1 MAMKKL
7 LIASL
12 LFGSATVYGADGFVV
27 KDIHFEGLQRVAVG
41 AALLNM
47 PVRVGDTVTDDDI
60 SNTIRALFATGNF
73 EDVRVLRDGNTLIV
87 QVKERPTIASITFSG
102 NKSVKDDMLKQNL
115 EASGVRVG
123 EALDRTTISSIE
135 KGLEDFYYSV
145 GKYSASVKAVVTPL
159 PRNRVD
165 LKLVFTEG
173 VSAKIQQINIVGNHA
188 FTNDE
193 LISRFQLR
201 DEVPWWNL
209 VGDRKY
215 QKQKLAGD
223 LETLRSFYL
232 DRGYARFNID
242 STQVSL
248 TPDKKGIYIT
258 INITEGDQYKLS
270 DVVVNGNL
278 AGHSAEVA
286 QITKIEPGEL
296 YNGSKV
302 TKMEDNIKTM
312 LGRYGYAYPRV
323 GTQPEINDADKT
335 VKLHVNVDAGNRF
348 YVRRIKFEGNDTS
361 KDSVLRRE
369 MRQMEGAWLGN
380 EQVEQGKERLN
391 RLGYFETVD
400 VETQRVP
407 GTADQVDV
415 TYKVKERN
423 TGTFNFGVGYG
434 TESGVSFQ
442 AGVQQDNW
450 LGTGYSVGISGTKN
464 DYQTYTELS
473 VTNPYFTVDG
483 VSLGGRIFYNDFKAD
498 DADLSDYTNKSY
510 GIDGTLGF
518 PINENNSLRTGL
530 GYVHNGLSNM
540 QPQIAM
546 WRYLDSMGV
555 DANKTDR
562 ASYSTDDFTLNLGWT
577 YNNLDRGYFPT
588 SGNRTTL
595 NGKVTIPGSDNEY
608 YKVTLDSVQ
617 YVPINDDRTWV
628 LLGRGRLGYADGLG
642 GKEMPFY
649 ENFYAG
655 GSSTVR
661 GFQSNT
667 IGPKA
672 VYYNSNSYQ
681 CQFNAGS
688 TTTRQN
694 ICSSDDAVGGNAM
707 AVASLELITPTP
719 FISEKYANSVR
730 TSLFID
736 AGTVWDTKWKNTD
749 ETLMYGVPDYSK
761 AGNIRS
767 SAGIALQWMSPLGPL
782 VFSYANPIKKYE
794 GDKSEQFQFNIGKT
808 W

>member
-12 LFGSATVYGADGFVV
+12 LFSSATVYGAEGFVV

-41 AALLNM
+41 AALLSM
-47 PVRVGDTVTDDDI
+47 PVRTGDTVNDEDI

-73 EDVRVLRDGNTLIV
+73 EDVRVLRDGNTLLV

-123 EALDRTTISSIE
+123 ESLDRTTLSDIE

-165 LKLVFTEG
+165 LKLVFQEG

-188 FTNDE
+188 FSTEE
-193 LISRFQLR
+193 LISHFQLR
-201 DEVPWWNL
+201 DEVPWWNV

-223 LETLRSFYL
+223 LETLRSYYL

-258 INITEGDQYKLS
+258 VNITEGDQYKLS
-270 DVVVNGNL
+270 GVQVSGNL
-278 AGHSAEVA
+278 AGHSAE
-286 QITKIEPGEL
+286 IEKLTKIEPGEL
-296 YNGSKV
+296 YNGTKV
-302 TKMEDNIKTM
+302 TKMEDDIKKL

-323 GTQPEINDADKT
+323 QSQPEINDADKT
-335 VKLHVNVDAGNRF
+335 VKLRVNVDAGNRF
-348 YVRRIKFEGNDTS
+348 YVRKIRFEGNDTS

-369 MRQMEGAWLGN
+369 MRQMEGAWLGSDL
-380 EQVEQGKERLN
+380 VDQGKERLN
-391 RLGYFETVD
+391 RLGFFETVD
-400 VETQRVP
+400 TDTQRVP
-407 GTADQVDV
+407 GSPDQVDV
-415 TYKVKERN
+415 VYKVKERN
-423 TGTFNFGVGYG
+423 TASFNFGIGYG

-450 LGTGYSVGISGTKN
+450 LGTGYSVGINGTKN
-464 DYQTYTELS
+464 DYQTYSELS

-483 VSLGGRIFYNDFKAD
+483 VSLGGRIFYNDFEAD

-510 GIDGTLGF
+510 GTDVTLGF
-518 PINENNSLRTGL
+518 PINEYNTLRAGL
-530 GYVHNGLSNM
+530 GYVHNKLSNM

-546 WRYLDSMGV
+546 DRYLESMGDP
-555 DANKTDR
+555 DASDF
-562 ASYSTDDFTLNLGWT
+562 AADDFTFNYGWT
-577 YNNLDRGYFPT
+577 YNKLDRGYFPT
-588 SGNRTTL
+588 DGSRVNLT
-595 NGKVTIPGSDNEY
+595 GKVTIPGSDNEY
-608 YKVTLDSVQ
+608 YKVSLDTAT
-617 YVPINDDRTWV
+617 YVPIDNDHKWV
-628 LLGRGRLGYADGLG
+628 VLGRTRWGYGDGLG

-672 VYYNSNSYQ
+672 VYKNGAHTSWDDNDDYEDCTQESG
-681 CQFNAGS
+681 CK
-688 TTTRQN
+688 
-694 ICSSDDAVGGNAM
+694 SDDAVGGNAM
-707 AVASLELITPTP
+707 AVASLEFITPTP

-730 TSLFID
+730 TSFFWD
-736 AGTVWDTKWKNTD
+736 MGTVWDTNWD
-749 ETLMYGVPDYSK
+749 PSSAPSDVPDYSDP
-761 AGNIRS
+761 GNIRM

-782 VFSYANPIKKYE
+782 VFSYAQPFKKYD
-794 GDKSEQFQFNIGKT
+794 GDKAEQFQFNIGKT

>member
-12 LFGSATVYGADGFVV
+12 LFSSATVYGAEGFVV

-41 AALLNM
+41 AALLSM
-47 PVRVGDTVTDDDI
+47 PVRTGDTVNDEDI

-73 EDVRVLRDGNTLIV
+73 EDVRVLRDGNTLLV

-123 EALDRTTISSIE
+123 ESLDRTTLSDIE

-165 LKLVFTEG
+165 LKLVFQEG

-188 FTNDE
+188 FSTEE
-193 LISRFQLR
+193 LISHFQLR
-201 DEVPWWNL
+201 DEVPWWNV

-223 LETLRSFYL
+223 LETLRSYYL

-258 INITEGDQYKLS
+258 VNITEGDQYKLS
-270 DVVVNGNL
+270 GVQVSGNL
-278 AGHSAEVA
+278 AGHSAE
-286 QITKIEPGEL
+286 IEKLTKIEPGEL
-296 YNGSKV
+296 YNGTKV
-302 TKMEDNIKTM
+302 TKMEDDIKKL

-323 GTQPEINDADKT
+323 QSQPEINDADKT
-335 VKLHVNVDAGNRF
+335 VKLRVNVDAGNCF
-348 YVRRIKFEGNDTS
+348 YVRKIRFEGNDTS

-369 MRQMEGAWLGN
+369 MRQMEGAWLGSDL
-380 EQVEQGKERLN
+380 VDQGKERLN
-391 RLGYFETVD
+391 RLGFFETVD
-400 VETQRVP
+400 TDTQRVP
-407 GTADQVDV
+407 GSPDQVDV
-415 TYKVKERN
+415 VYKVKERN
-423 TGTFNFGVGYG
+423 TGSFNFGIGYG

-450 LGTGYSVGISGTKN
+450 LGTGYSVGINGTKN
-464 DYQTYTELS
+464 DYQTYSELS

-483 VSLGGRIFYNDFKAD
+483 VSLGGRIFYNDFQAD

-510 GIDGTLGF
+510 GTDVTLGF
-518 PINENNSLRTGL
+518 PINEYNTLRAGL
-530 GYVHNGLSNM
+530 GYVHNKLSNM

-546 WRYLDSMGV
+546 DRYLESMGQSA
-555 DANKTDR
+555 DTSSFA
-562 ASYSTDDFTLNLGWT
+562 ADDFTFNYGWT
-577 YNNLDRGYFPT
+577 YNKLDRGYFPT
-588 SGNRTTL
+588 DGSRVNLT
-595 NGKVTIPGSDNEY
+595 GKVTIPGSDNEY
-608 YKVTLDSVQ
+608 YKVSLDTAT
-617 YVPINDDRTWV
+617 YVPIDNDHKWV
-628 LLGRGRLGYADGLG
+628 VLGRTRWGYGDGLG

-672 VYYNSNSYQ
+672 VYKNGAHTSWDDNDDYEDCTQESG
-681 CQFNAGS
+681 CK
-688 TTTRQN
+688 
-694 ICSSDDAVGGNAM
+694 SDDAVGGNAM
-707 AVASLELITPTP
+707 AVASLEFITPTP

-730 TSLFID
+730 TSFFWD
-736 AGTVWDTKWKNTD
+736 MGTVWDTNWD
-749 ETLMYGVPDYSK
+749 PSSAPSDVPDYSDP
-761 AGNIRS
+761 GNIRM

-782 VFSYANPIKKYE
+782 VFSYAQPFKKYD
-794 GDKSEQFQFNIGKT
+794 GDKAEQFQFNIGKT

>member
-12 LFGSATVYGADGFVV
+12 LFSSATVYGAEGFVV

-41 AALLNM
+41 AALLSM
-47 PVRVGDTVTDDDI
+47 PVRTGDTVNDEDI

-73 EDVRVLRDGNTLIV
+73 EDVRVLRDGDTLLV

-123 EALDRTTISSIE
+123 ESLDRTTIADIE

-165 LKLVFTEG
+165 LKLVFQEG
-173 VSAKIQQINIVGNHA
+173 VSAEIQQINIVGNHA
-188 FTNDE
+188 FTTDE
-193 LISRFQLR
+193 LISHFQLR
-201 DEVPWWNL
+201 DEVPWWNV

-223 LETLRSFYL
+223 LETLRSYYL

-248 TPDKKGIYIT
+248 TPDKKGIYVT
-258 INITEGDQYKLS
+258 VNITEGDQYKLS
-270 DVVVNGNL
+270 GVEVSGNL
-278 AGHSAEVA
+278 AGHSAEIE
-286 QITKIEPGEL
+286 QLTKIEPGEL
-296 YNGSKV
+296 YNGTKV
-302 TKMEDNIKTM
+302 TKMEDDIKKL

-323 GTQPEINDADKT
+323 QSMPEINDADKT
-335 VKLHVNVDAGNRF
+335 VKLRVNVDAGNRF
-348 YVRRIKFEGNDTS
+348 YVRKIRFEGNDTS
-361 KDSVLRRE
+361 KDAVLRRE
-369 MRQMEGAWLGN
+369 MRQMEGAWLGSDL
-380 EQVEQGKERLN
+380 VDQGKERLN
-391 RLGYFETVD
+391 RLGFFETVD
-400 VETQRVP
+400 TDTQRVP
-407 GTADQVDV
+407 GSPDQVDV
-415 TYKVKERN
+415 VYKVKERN
-423 TGTFNFGVGYG
+423 TGSFNFGIGYG

-450 LGTGYSVGISGTKN
+450 LGTGYAVGINGTKN
-464 DYQTYTELS
+464 DYQTYAELS

-483 VSLGGRIFYNDFKAD
+483 VSLGGRLFYNDFQAD

-510 GIDGTLGF
+510 GTDVTLGF
-518 PINENNSLRTGL
+518 PINEYNSLRAGL
-530 GYVHNGLSNM
+530 GYVHNSLSNM
-540 QPQIAM
+540 QPQVAM
-546 WRYLDSMGV
+546 DRYLESMGEYGK
-555 DANKTDR
+555 DSFA
-562 ASYSTDDFTLNLGWT
+562 ADDFTFNYGWT
-577 YNNLDRGYFPT
+577 YNKLDRGYFPT
-588 SGNRTTL
+588 DGSRVNLT
-595 NGKVTIPGSDNEY
+595 GKVTIPGSDNEY
-608 YKVTLDSVQ
+608 YKVSLDTAT
-617 YVPINDDRTWV
+617 YVPIDDDHKWV
-628 LLGRGRLGYADGLG
+628 VLGRTRWGYGDGIG
-642 GKEMPFY
+642 SKEMPFY

-672 VYYNSNSYQ
+672 VYGYGAHNNPDDNNSDYEACTDANG
-681 CQFNAGS
+681 CK
-688 TTTRQN
+688 
-694 ICSSDDAVGGNAM
+694 SDDAVGGNAM
-707 AVASLELITPTP
+707 AVASLEFITPTP
-719 FISEKYANSVR
+719 FISDKYANSVR
-730 TSLFID
+730 TSFFWD
-736 AGTVWDTKWKNTD
+736 MGTVWDTNWQDT
-749 ETLMYGVPDYSK
+749 ESMRAAGVPDYSDPS
-761 AGNIRS
+761 NIRM

-782 VFSYANPIKKYE
+782 VFSYAQPFKKYD
-794 GDKSEQFQFNIGKT
+794 GDKAEQFQFNIGKT

>member
-12 LFGSATVYGADGFVV
+12 LFSSATVYGAEGFVV

-41 AALLNM
+41 AALLSM
-47 PVRVGDTVTDDDI
+47 PVRPGDTVNDEDI

-73 EDVRVLRDGNTLIV
+73 EDVRVLRDGDNLLV

-123 EALDRTTISSIE
+123 ESLDRTTLSDIE

-165 LKLVFTEG
+165 LKLVFQEG
-173 VSAKIQQINIVGNHA
+173 VSAQIQQINIVGNHA
-188 FTNDE
+188 FSTE
-193 LISRFQLR
+193 QLISNFQLR
-201 DEVPWWNL
+201 DEVPWWNV

-223 LETLRSFYL
+223 LETLRSYYL

-258 INITEGDQYKLS
+258 VNVTEGDQYKLS
-270 DVVVNGNL
+270 GVQVSGNL
-278 AGHSAEVA
+278 AGHSAE
-286 QITKIEPGEL
+286 IESLTKIEPGEL
-296 YNGSKV
+296 YNGTKV
-302 TKMEDNIKTM
+302 TKMEDDIKKL

-323 GTQPEINDADKT
+323 QSQPEINDADKT
-335 VKLHVNVDAGNRF
+335 VRLRINVDAGNRF
-348 YVRRIKFEGNDTS
+348 YVRKIRFEGNDTS

-369 MRQMEGAWLGN
+369 MRQMEGAWLGSDL
-380 EQVEQGKERLN
+380 VDQGKERLN

-400 VETQRVP
+400 TETQRVP
-407 GTADQVDV
+407 GSPDQVDV
-415 TYKVKERN
+415 VYKVKERN
-423 TGTFNFGVGYG
+423 TGSFNFGVGYG

-442 AGVQQDNW
+442 VGVQQDNW

-464 DYQTYTELS
+464 DYQTYSELS

-498 DADLSDYTNKSY
+498 DADLSTYTNKSY
-510 GIDGTLGF
+510 GLDGTLGF
-518 PINENNSLRTGL
+518 PVNEYNSLRAGL
-530 GYVHNGLSNM
+530 GYVHNSLSQM
-540 QPQIAM
+540 EPQVAM
-546 WRYLDSMGV
+546 WRYLKSVGQ
-555 DANKTDR
+555 DASIANDDND
-562 ASYSTDDFTLNLGWT
+562 YSADDFTFNYGWT

-588 SGNRTTL
+588 KGSRVNL
-595 NGKVTIPGSDNEY
+595 NGKVTIPGSDNEF
-608 YKVTLDSVQ
+608 YKVTLDTAS
-617 YVPINDDRTWV
+617 YFPIDDDHKWV
-628 LLGRGRLGYADGLG
+628 VLGRTRWGYGDGLG

-661 GFQSNT
+661 GFQSNN

-672 VYYNSNSYQ
+672 VYFGGNNQRNCDNTVANSV
-681 CQFNAGS
+681 CK
-688 TTTRQN
+688 
-694 ICSSDDAVGGNAM
+694 SDDAVGGNAM
-707 AVASLELITPTP
+707 GVASVELITPTP

-730 TSLFID
+730 TSFFWD
-736 AGTVWDTKWKNTD
+736 AGTVWDTNWDNTA
-749 ETLMYGVPDYSK
+749 EMRAAGIPDYSDP
-761 AGNIRS
+761 GNIRM

-782 VFSYANPIKKYE
+782 VFSYAQPFKKYE
-794 GDKSEQFQFNIGKT
+794 GDKAEQFQFNIGKT

>member
-12 LFGSATVYGADGFVV
+12 LFSSATVYGAEGFVV

-41 AALLNM
+41 AALLSM
-47 PVRVGDTVTDDDI
+47 PVRTGDTVNDEDI

-73 EDVRVLRDGNTLIV
+73 EDVRVLRDGNTLLV

-123 EALDRTTISSIE
+123 ESLDRTTLSDIE

-165 LKLVFTEG
+165 LKLVFQEG

-188 FTNDE
+188 FSTEE
-193 LISRFQLR
+193 LISHFQLR
-201 DEVPWWNL
+201 DEVPWWNV

-223 LETLRSFYL
+223 LETLRSYYL

-258 INITEGDQYKLS
+258 VNITEGDQYKLS
-270 DVVVNGNL
+270 GVQVSGNL
-278 AGHSAEVA
+278 AGHSAE
-286 QITKIEPGEL
+286 IESLTKIEPGEL
-296 YNGSKV
+296 YNGTKV
-302 TKMEDNIKTM
+302 TKMEDDIKKL

-323 GTQPEINDADKT
+323 QSQPEINDADKT
-335 VKLHVNVDAGNRF
+335 VKLRVNVDAGNRF
-348 YVRRIKFEGNDTS
+348 YVRKIRFEGNDTS

-369 MRQMEGAWLGN
+369 MRQMEGAWLGSDL
-380 EQVEQGKERLN
+380 VDQGKERLN

-400 VETQRVP
+400 TDTQRVP
-407 GTADQVDV
+407 GRPDQVDV
-415 TYKVKERN
+415 VYKVKERN
-423 TGTFNFGVGYG
+423 TGSFNFGIGYG

-450 LGTGYSVGISGTKN
+450 LGTGYSVGINGTKN
-464 DYQTYTELS
+464 DYQTYSELS

-483 VSLGGRIFYNDFKAD
+483 VSLGGRIFYNDFEAD

-510 GIDGTLGF
+510 GTDVTLGF
-518 PINENNSLRTGL
+518 PINEYNTLRAGL
-530 GYVHNGLSNM
+530 GYVHNKLSNM

-546 WRYLDSMGV
+546 DRYLESMGDP
-555 DANKTDR
+555 DASDF
-562 ASYSTDDFTLNLGWT
+562 AADDFTFNYGCT
-577 YNNLDRGYFPT
+577 YNKLDRGYFPT
-588 SGNRTTL
+588 DGSRVNLT
-595 NGKVTIPGSDNEY
+595 GKVTIPGSDNEY
-608 YKVTLDSVQ
+608 YKVSLDTAT
-617 YVPINDDRTWV
+617 YVPIDNDHKWV
-628 LLGRGRLGYADGLG
+628 VLGRTRWGYGDGLG

-672 VYYNSNSYQ
+672 VYKNGAHTSWDDNDDYEDCTQESG
-681 CQFNAGS
+681 CK
-688 TTTRQN
+688 
-694 ICSSDDAVGGNAM
+694 SDDAVGGNAM
-707 AVASLELITPTP
+707 AVASLEFITPTP

-730 TSLFID
+730 TSFFWD
-736 AGTVWDTKWKNTD
+736 MGTVWDTNWD
-749 ETLMYGVPDYSK
+749 PSSAPSDVPDYSDP
-761 AGNIRS
+761 GNIRM

-782 VFSYANPIKKYE
+782 VFSYAQPFKKYD
-794 GDKSEQFQFNIGKT
+794 GDKAEQFQFNIGKT

>member
-12 LFGSATVYGADGFVV
+12 LFSSATVYGAEGFVV

-41 AALLNM
+41 AALLSM
-47 PVRVGDTVTDDDI
+47 PVRTGDTVNDEDI

-73 EDVRVLRDGNTLIV
+73 EDVRVLRDGDTLLV

-123 EALDRTTISSIE
+123 ESLDRTTLSDIE

-165 LKLVFTEG
+165 LKLVFQEG

-188 FTNDE
+188 FSTEE
-193 LISRFQLR
+193 LISHFQLR
-201 DEVPWWNL
+201 DEVPWWNV

-223 LETLRSFYL
+223 LETLRSYYL

-258 INITEGDQYKLS
+258 VNITEGDQYKLS
-270 DVVVNGNL
+270 GVQVSGNL
-278 AGHSAEVA
+278 AGHSAE
-286 QITKIEPGEL
+286 IEKLTKIEPGEL
-296 YNGSKV
+296 YNGTKV
-302 TKMEDNIKTM
+302 TKMEDDIKKL

-323 GTQPEINDADKT
+323 QSQPEINDADKT
-335 VKLHVNVDAGNRF
+335 VKLRVNVDAGNRF
-348 YVRRIKFEGNDTS
+348 YVRKIRFEGNDTS

-369 MRQMEGAWLGN
+369 MRQMEGAWLGSDL
-380 EQVEQGKERLN
+380 VDQGKERLN

-400 VETQRVP
+400 TDTQRVP
-407 GTADQVDV
+407 GSPDQVDV
-415 TYKVKERN
+415 VYKVKERN
-423 TGTFNFGVGYG
+423 TGSFNFGIGYG

-450 LGTGYSVGISGTKN
+450 LGTGYSVGINGTKN
-464 DYQTYTELS
+464 DYQTYSELS

-483 VSLGGRIFYNDFKAD
+483 VSLGGRIFYNDFQAD

-510 GIDGTLGF
+510 GTDVTLGF
-518 PINENNSLRTGL
+518 PINEYNTLRAGL
-530 GYVHNGLSNM
+530 GYVHNKLSNM

-546 WRYLDSMGV
+546 DRYLESMGQSA
-555 DANKTDR
+555 DTSSFA
-562 ASYSTDDFTLNLGWT
+562 ADDFTFNYGWT
-577 YNNLDRGYFPT
+577 YNKLDRGYFPT
-588 SGNRTTL
+588 DGSRVNLT
-595 NGKVTIPGSDNEY
+595 GKVTIPGSDNEY
-608 YKVTLDSVQ
+608 YKVSLDTAT
-617 YVPINDDRTWV
+617 YVPIDNDHKWV
-628 LLGRGRLGYADGLG
+628 VLGRTRWGYGDGLG

-672 VYYNSNSYQ
+672 VYKNGAHTSWDDNDDYEDCTKESG
-681 CQFNAGS
+681 CK
-688 TTTRQN
+688 
-694 ICSSDDAVGGNAM
+694 SDDAVGGNAM
-707 AVASLELITPTP
+707 AVASLEFITPTP
-719 FISEKYANSVR
+719 FISDKYANSVR
-730 TSLFID
+730 TSFFWD
-736 AGTVWDTKWKNTD
+736 MGTVWDTNWD
-749 ETLMYGVPDYSK
+749 PSSAPSDVPDYSDP
-761 AGNIRS
+761 GNIRM

-782 VFSYANPIKKYE
+782 VFSYAQPFKKYD
-794 GDKSEQFQFNIGKT
+794 GDKAEQFQFNIGKT